1 MAATMK
7 QIASI
12 AGVSIGTVDRALKDK
27 GRVAPEVAKRIK
39 EIAKQLDYHPNTI
52 AKSLVNK
59 NKNITIGVIT
69 HIKPNRFYSEVMQG
83 IENAA
88 REIADYNVTVRI
100 AYGSEFNHEIQLE
113 QINKMINEGISAL
126 AIVPIDHPVI
136 ESRLSELQEQGLPIF
151 FLGAFLDNVR
161 PMAYIGTDYEKA
173 GRIGAG
179 LLHLLAADN
188 KANVLAFS
196 PTLNMFNH
204 KKRIESLDNT
214 LKERYPNI
222 RLKETIELIQ
232 SPFQNYVMVRD
243 ILEENNDIDFIFT
256 TSQQY
261 VIEAIGDTIKE
272 TGRDIKVI
280 AIDYNE
286 FAKKGMQDGFIVATI
301 SQQPE
306 LQGYR
311 CIHMIFD
318 YLVKDMKPETEEYFT
333 ELRIL
338 INESL
343 ED

>member
-27 GRVAPEVAKRIK
+27 GRVAPDVAKRIK
-39 EIAKQLDYHPNTI
+39 KIAKQLDYHPNTI

-69 HIKPNRFYSEVMQG
+69 HIKPNRFYSDVMKG

-88 REIADYNVTVRI
+88 KEIADYNVNVRI

-113 QINKMINEGISAL
+113 QINKMIEDGISAL
-126 AIVPIDHPVI
+126 AIVPIDNPAI
-136 ESRLSELQEQGLPIF
+136 ENKLKELQEGGLPIF
-151 FLGAFLDNVR
+151 FLGAFLDNVK

-179 LLHLLAADN
+179 LLHLLASDN

-204 KKRIESLDNT
+204 KTRIESLDKT

-222 RLKETIELIQ
+222 QLKGTIELMQ

-243 ILEENNDIDFIFT
+243 ILKKDNDIDFLFT
-256 TSQQY
+256 TSQQN
-261 VIEAIGDTIKE
+261 VIEAIRDTIKE
-272 TGRDIKVI
+272 TGRTIRVI
-280 AIDYNE
+280 AVDYNE
-286 FAKKGMQDGFIVATI
+286 FARKGMQDGFIAATI

-318 YLVKDMKPETEEYFT
+318 YLVRDIRPETEKYFT

-343 ED
+343 DG